1 MVLVKMIMMTI
12 PGCQRMVTSSPTG
25 TGLKRGL
32 SNTTSLRSAMLYLL
46 YLCIYHIFEVSNV
59 VFVYF
64 HIFEVDN
71 VVFVYLY
78 LMYTDPRRGLYH
90 ILRSGT
96 DLQNYVWSIG
106 VNKWCSLKLPPF
118 FIWCG
123 LDCVEI
129 NSLQNLK

>member
-1 MVLVKMIMMTI
+1 MGMTLMMMII
-12 PGCQRMVTSSPTG
+12 EDDGDDSDGENDNDDNPR
-25 TGLKRGL
+25 L
-32 SNTTSLRSAMLYLL
+32 SENGYQLAHRYWPEEGSEQ
-46 YLCIYHIFEVSNV
+46 YHIFEVSNV
-59 VFVYF
+59 VFVVFVYF
-64 HIFEVDN
+64 HIFEVGN

-118 FIWCG
+118 F
-123 LDCVEI
+123 
-129 NSLQNLK
+129 